1 MSTTTKNDQ
10 AHDNALQFASFQVG
24 DLLLGIDIRQ
34 VQEINRN
41 LQITPVPHAPTAV
54 CGVIN
59 LRGEVVTVIDLRTVL
74 GLDKLE
80 CTRGTRNVILK
91 HANEQIGLVVD
102 SVAEV
107 ITCQADE
114 IDPLP
119 ENLGGRESVCF
130 SGVYKLPHGLLV
142 VLNVAETL
150 ASLGETAAA

>member
-1 MSTTTKNDQ
+1 MPTHTQSDHAQ
-10 AHDNALQFASFQVG
+10 LAALQFASFQVG

-41 LQITPVPHAPTAV
+41 LQITPVPHAPEAV
-54 CGVIN
+54 RGVIN

-74 GLDKLE
+74 GLENLE
-80 CTRGTRNVILK
+80 FNRSTRNVILK
-91 HANEQIGLVVD
+91 QGGEQIGLLVD

-107 ITCQADE
+107 ITCQATD

-119 ENLGGRESVCF
+119 ENLGGRESTCF

-142 VLNVAETL
+142 LLNVAETL
-150 ASLGETAAA
+150 AALRETAPC

>member
-1 MSTTTKNDQ
+1 MSTHTNKGRLGTSEQ
-10 AHDNALQFASFQVG
+10 QYASFQVG

-41 LQITPVPHAPTAV
+41 LQITPVPHAPPAV
-54 CGVIN
+54 RGVIN

-74 GLDKLE
+74 TLAPAE
-80 CTRGTRNVILK
+80 FSRTSRNVILK
-91 HANEQIGLVVD
+91 HEGEQIGILVD

-119 ENLGGRESVCF
+119 ENLGGPESVCF
-130 SGVYKLPHGLLV
+130 SGVYKSSQGLLV
-142 VLNVAETL
+142 LLNVASTL
-150 ASLGETAAA
+150 ASLSEPAAA